1 MSFWSNLGLG
11 WVLFCFRVV
20 CFVLFFFV
28 CLCFLFFSNL
38 VLVCFFF
45 KFRFGLFVF
54 FPPVFFLMLTDQP
67 LEAFFLMK
75 ALLAKLGLKH
85 LFDAIIAF
93 TPNKVLLRKTCFLG
107 RKNHTS
113 LLSIYCASGGGFAG
127 GGRGPCDMCV
137 ICPWKSSCSF
147 YNLLYPRKIVGSF
160 APHRVPNTCPNV

>member
-67 LEAFFLMK
+67 LEAFFLIK

-127 GGRGPCDMCV
+127 GVVGPV
-137 ICPWKSSCSF
+137 ICVLFAHGNHLVRFITYCT
-147 YNLLYPRKIVGSF
+147 PRKIVGSF